1 MIRRVLP
8 GDHAAIG
15 ELLKAAFPGP
25 QEAALVCALRLDGD
39 IVLELASVAESVVGY
54 VGFSRMSV
62 EAADLRITALAPLAV
77 AEEHRRG
84 GCGAALVK
92 AGIEMLSQSG
102 EDLVVVL
109 GDPAYYGRFG
119 FSARAARDL
128 RTPYSGPVL
137 QARALTERARQVAG
151 AVFYA
156 PAFAALS

>member
-1 MIRRVLP
+1 VIRSVQP
-8 GDHAAIG
+8 GDHVAIG
-15 ELLKAAFPGP
+15 EILEAAFPAL
-25 QEAALVCALRLDGD
+25 QEAALVCALRRDSD
-39 IVLELASVAESVVGY
+39 IVLELVSVAESVVGY

-77 AEEHRRG
+77 AEEHRRR

-109 GDPAYYGRFG
+109 GDPASYGRFG
-119 FSARAARDL
+119 FSAHAAWDL
-128 RTPYSGPVL
+128 RTPYSGPAL
-137 QARALTERARQVAG
+137 QARALTARARQVAG
-151 AVFYA
+151 AAFYA